1 MSPTNSIWRDAP
13 AFFQYISRC
22 QSFLQMGQPDNDF
35 LVYLPLYDM
44 WQEQDGRLLMFDIH
58 KMAQRAP
65 GFIEAV
71 HRINDAGYDMD
82 YISDNFIRTAAC
94 RDKRIVTSG
103 GTTYKALVVP
113 GARLMPADVLAKL
126 LDLAKEGATVV
137 FLDQYPEDVP
147 GYAGLERRRTEFKRT
162 LEQIKKLGNERGK
175 DQTVFFGTD
184 YARTLAQTAAIP
196 EAMKTSFDLS
206 CIRRKNTEGYHYF
219 ISALTGKDT
228 ESWIP
233 LAVPARSAMLYNPM
247 NGASGKALLRQK
259 DGKTEVY
266 LQLASGE
273 SAILKTFTEAD
284 VQVPEWKYQTVA
296 QGTVELSGLWSLRFV
311 ESAPAVHSVPDSV
324 SLGSWTDLSFE
335 GAGTTMGTGCYT
347 TAFVIENPASAQDWQ
362 LSLGD
367 VRESARVRING
378 REVATL
384 WAVPY
389 CCPIGQY
396 LRPGKNI
403 LEIEVTNLPANRI
416 ADMDRRGVKWRIF
429 KDINIAALG
438 YKKGTYAGWEPVP
451 SGLLGPVRIIPLKIT
466 KNEMQ

>member
-1 MSPTNSIWRDAP
+1 
-13 AFFQYISRC
+13 
-22 QSFLQMGQPDNDF
+22 
-35 LVYLPLYDM
+35 
-44 WQEQDGRLLMFDIH
+44 
-58 KMAQRAP
+58 
-65 GFIEAV
+65 
-71 HRINDAGYDMD
+71 
-82 YISDNFIRTAAC
+82 
-94 RDKRIVTSG
+94 
-103 GTTYKALVVP
+103 
-113 GARLMPADVLAKL
+113 
-126 LDLAKEGATVV
+126 
-137 FLDQYPEDVP
+137 
-147 GYAGLERRRTEFKRT
+147 
-162 LEQIKKLGNERGK
+162 
-175 DQTVFFGTD
+175 
-184 YARTLAQTAAIP
+184 
-196 EAMKTSFDLS
+196 
-206 CIRRKNTEGYHYF
+206 
-219 ISALTGKDT
+219 
-228 ESWIP
+228 
-233 LAVPARSAMLYNPM
+233 M
-247 NGASGKALLRQK
+247 NGSSGKALLRQK

-347 TAFVIENPASAQDWQ
+347 TAFVIENPASAQDWL

>member
-1 MSPTNSIWRDAP
+1 
-13 AFFQYISRC
+13 
-22 QSFLQMGQPDNDF
+22 
-35 LVYLPLYDM
+35 M

-58 KMAQRAP
+58 KMARRAP

-82 YISDNFIRTAAC
+82 YISDNFIRTATC
-94 RDKRIVTSG
+94 RDKKIVTSG
-103 GTTYKALVVP
+103 GTVYKALVVP
-113 GARLMPADVLAKL
+113 GARLMPADVLARL
-126 LDLAKEGATVV
+126 LELAKEGATVV
-137 FLDQYPEDVP
+137 FLDRYPEDVP
-147 GYAGLERRRTEFKRT
+147 GYARLEQRRTDFKGT
-162 LEQIKKLGNERGK
+162 LEQVKKLGNKQGK
-175 DQTVFFGTD
+175 GKTVFFGTD
-184 YARTLAQTAAIP
+184 YVRTLAQTAAIP

-206 CIRRKNTEGYHYF
+206 CIRRKNPEGYHYF

-233 LAVPARSAMLYNPM
+233 LAVPACSAMLYNPM
-247 NGASGKALLRQK
+247 NGVSGKARLRQK

-273 SAILKTFTEAD
+273 SAILKTFTEVD
-284 VQVPEWKYQTVA
+284 VQAPEWKYQTA
-296 QGTVELSGLWSLRFV
+296 ARGAVELSGLWNLRFV

-324 SLGSWTDLSFE
+324 ALGSWTDLSFE
-335 GAGTTMGTGCYT
+335 GAKTTMGTGCYT
-347 TAFVIENPASAQDWQ
+347 TTFVIENPASAQDWL

-378 REVATL
+378 RNVATL

-389 CCPIGQY
+389 CCSVGQY
-396 LRPGKNI
+396 LCPGKNT
-403 LEIEVTNLPANRI
+403 LDIEVTNLPANRI

>member
-1 MSPTNSIWRDAP
+1 
-13 AFFQYISRC
+13 
-22 QSFLQMGQPDNDF
+22 MGQPDNDF
-35 LVYLPLYDM
+35 LVYLPVYDM

-58 KMAQRAP
+58 KMARRAP
-65 GFIEAV
+65 GFIKAV

-82 YISDNFIRTAAC
+82 YISDNFIRTATC
-94 RDKRIVTSG
+94 RDKKIVTSG
-103 GTTYKALVVP
+103 GTAYKALVVP
-113 GARLMPADVLAKL
+113 GARLMPADVLARL
-126 LDLAKEGATVV
+126 LELAKEGATVV
-137 FLDQYPEDVP
+137 FLDRYPEDVP
-147 GYAGLERRRTEFKRT
+147 GYARLEQRRTDFKGT
-162 LEQIKKLGNERGK
+162 LEQVKKLGNKQGK
-175 DQTVFFGTD
+175 GKTVFFGTD
-184 YARTLAQTAAIP
+184 YVRTLAQTAAIP

-206 CIRRKNTEGYHYF
+206 CIRRKNPEGYHYF

-247 NGASGKALLRQK
+247 NGVSGKARLRQK

-273 SAILKTFTEAD
+273 SAILKTFTEVD
-284 VQVPEWKYQTVA
+284 VQAPEWKYQTA
-296 QGTVELSGLWSLRFV
+296 ARGAVELSGLWNLRFV

-324 SLGSWTDLSFE
+324 ALGSWTDLSFE
-335 GAGTTMGTGCYT
+335 GAKTVMGTGCYT
-347 TAFVIENPASAQDWQ
+347 TTFVIENPASAQDWL

-378 REVATL
+378 RNVATL

-389 CCPIGQY
+389 CCSVGQY
-396 LRPGKNI
+396 LCPGKNT
-403 LEIEVTNLPANRI
+403 LEIEVTNLSANRI

>member
-1 MSPTNSIWRDAP
+1 
-13 AFFQYISRC
+13 
-22 QSFLQMGQPDNDF
+22 
-35 LVYLPLYDM
+35 
-44 WQEQDGRLLMFDIH
+44 
-58 KMAQRAP
+58 
-65 GFIEAV
+65 
-71 HRINDAGYDMD
+71 
-82 YISDNFIRTAAC
+82 
-94 RDKRIVTSG
+94 
-103 GTTYKALVVP
+103 
-113 GARLMPADVLAKL
+113 
-126 LDLAKEGATVV
+126 
-137 FLDQYPEDVP
+137 
-147 GYAGLERRRTEFKRT
+147 
-162 LEQIKKLGNERGK
+162 
-175 DQTVFFGTD
+175 
-184 YARTLAQTAAIP
+184 
-196 EAMKTSFDLS
+196 MKTSFDLS